1 MNSSLLPLLIV
12 VGLGVVVLVG
22 VLAFLAEKKRRELLQ
37 GVAAARGWQYTQ
49 RDDAWAHHFDGS
61 PFGQGHNRQAHNIL
75 RGTHDGREFV
85 GLDYVY
91 YTTETST
98 DAQGRTTRREV
109 PHWYSVLA
117 LRTADG
123 LPRLEVSPEG
133 FFGRALGKLTNRDIE
148 LESEEFNR
156 AFTVVSPDRRFA
168 YDILHPRLMEQLLLT
183 RDVGWKLEQ
192 GWILAV
198 EPGRHDVADIDR
210 RLAVI
215 DGVLDAVP
223 DFVRQ
228 QYGLPQAGRTGLE
241 GTA

>member
-1 MNSSLLPLLIV
+1 VNASLLPLIFG
-12 VGLGVVVLVG
+12 VGIAVVVLVG
-22 VLAFLAEKKRRELLQ
+22 VLAYRAEKKRRELLQ
-37 GVAAARGWQYTQ
+37 RVAAARGWHYTR
-49 RDDAWAHHFDGS
+49 RDDGWAHHFEGS
-61 PFGQGHNRQAHNIL
+61 PFGNGHNRQAHNIL
-75 RGTHDGREFV
+75 TGTHDGRDFV
-85 GLDYVY
+85 GFDFVY
-91 YTTETST
+91 HTTETST
-98 DAQGRTTRREV
+98 NAQGHTSSREV
-109 PHWYSVLA
+109 SHWYSVLA
-117 LRTADG
+117 LRAVPG

-156 AFTVVSPDRRFA
+156 AFTVTCPERRFA

-183 RDVGWKLEQ
+183 RDVGWKIEQ

-198 EPGRHDVADIDR
+198 EPGRHDIAALDR

-228 QYGLPQAGRTGLE
+228 QYGLPPATRTGRE
-241 GTA
+241 DTA

>member
-1 MNSSLLPLLIV
+1 MDSSLLPVLFIFGV
-12 VGLGVVVLVG
+12 GVVVLVG
-22 VLAFLAEKKRRELLQ
+22 VLAYLADKKRREMLQ
-37 GVAAARGWQYTQ
+37 GVAASRGWHYTD

-85 GLDYVY
+85 GFDFVY
-91 YTTETST
+91 HTTETST
-98 DAQGRTTRREV
+98 DAQGRTSRREV
-109 PHWYSVLA
+109 KHWYSVLA

-133 FFGRALGKLTNRDIE
+133 FFGRAIGKLTNRDIQ

-156 AFTVVSPDRRFA
+156 AFTVVSSDRRFA
-168 YDILHPRLMEQLLLT
+168 FDILHPRLMEQLLLT
-183 RDVGWKLEQ
+183 RDVGWKIEN
-192 GWILAV
+192 GWILAI
-198 EPGRHDVADIDR
+198 EPGRHDVEDVDR

-223 DFVRQ
+223 GFVRQ
-228 QYGLPQAGRTGLE
+228 QYGLPPAGQE
-241 GTA
+241 GQP

>member
-1 MNSSLLPLLIV
+1 MSSSLLPVLFV
-12 VGLGVVVLVG
+12 VGLGLVVLVG
-22 VLAFLAEKKRRELLQ
+22 VLAYLADKRRRERLQ
-37 GVAAARGWQYTQ
+37 GLAAARGWQYTR
-49 RDDAWAHHFDGS
+49 RDDAWAGYFQGS
-61 PFGQGHNRQAHNIL
+61 PFGHGHNRQAHNIL

-85 GLDYVY
+85 GFDFLYH
-91 YTTETST
+91 TTETST
-98 DAQGRTTRREV
+98 DAQGHTTSREV
-109 PHWYSVLA
+109 SHWYSVLA

-156 AFTVVSPDRRFA
+156 AFTVVSSDRRFA

-183 RDVGWKLEQ
+183 RDVGWKIDQ

-198 EPGRHDVADIDR
+198 EPGRHDLAAIDR
-210 RLAVI
+210 RLSVI

-228 QYGLPQAGRTGLE
+228 QYGLPSVDRSGQE
-241 GTA
+241 GPA

>member
-1 MNSSLLPLLIV
+1 MNSSLLPLIFV
-12 VGLGVVVLVG
+12 VGLGVIVLLA
-22 VLAFLAEKKRRELLQ
+22 VLAFLAEKKRREMLQ
-37 GVAAARGWQYTQ
+37 GVAASRGWHYTD

-61 PFGQGHNRQAHNIL
+61 PFGQGHNRQAHHIL

-85 GLDYVY
+85 GFEFVY
-91 YTTETST
+91 HTTETST
-98 DAQGRTTRREV
+98 DSQGRTSSREV
-109 PHWYSVLA
+109 KHWYSVLA
-117 LRTADG
+117 LRTTDG

-133 FFGRALGKLTNRDIE
+133 FFGRAVGKLTNRDIQ

-156 AFTVVSPDRRFA
+156 AFTVVSSDRRFA

-183 RDVGWKLEQ
+183 RDVGWKIEN
-192 GWILAV
+192 GWILAI
-198 EPGRHDVADIDR
+198 EPGRHDLEDIDR

-228 QYGLPQAGRTGLE
+228 QYGLPSAGQEGQA
-241 GTA
+241 